1 MNGRRALS
9 AFSILAL
16 CAFLSVNLYAQNDST
31 LRYKLKDKDPN
42 TGESPGNLVDFK
54 DPPNV
59 KTIYSIK
66 RKKNNKAV
74 IRFASESNLDSS
86 TIKNSSVVKP
96 SIDNCGNLTG
106 GIDDIQLFINEL
118 IQYQFDEE
126 KISLNLIFNLGFIG
140 VLLFSG
146 LIYLL
151 TTNQIIKNTMA
162 NYPN

>member
-59 KTIYSIK
+59 KTIYK
-66 RKKNNKAV
+66 YDP
-74 IRFASESNLDSS
+74 E
-86 TIKNSSVVKP
+86 T
-96 SIDNCGNLTG
+96 GN
-106 GIDDIQLFINEL
+106 
-118 IQYQFDEE
+118 
-126 KISLNLIFNLGFIG
+126 
-140 VLLFSG
+140 
-146 LIYLL
+146 YLE
-151 TTNQIIKNTMA
+151 
-162 NYPN
+162 